1 MIADPPTLAGKN
13 AVMDQPHFIT
23 LTREWYDRT
32 AAGYAE
38 RFHHHLD
45 DKPVDL
51 AMVKAFAGLIAKG
64 ENKRVIDV
72 GCGTG
77 ATTAMLDSAGV
88 EASGIDLSVNMI
100 AQARQ
105 LNPGLQFSVG
115 SMTGLD
121 ASDQS
126 IGGIC
131 AWYSIIHVPDEHLTD
146 VLGEFHRVLV
156 PGGLVLL
163 AFQVGD
169 EPRVLTNAFGHEIH
183 LTFYR
188 RQPRHV
194 TVQLTGAG
202 FGVYA
207 QLVRQPDEDAFESTP
222 HAYLIA
228 RKA

>member
-1 MIADPPTLAGKN
+1 
-13 AVMDQPHFIT
+13 MDQHDFVT
-23 LTREWYDRT
+23 LTREGYDRT
-32 AAGYAE
+32 AADYAE

-51 AMVKAFAGLIAKG
+51 AMVSAFAGLITRR
-64 ENKRVIDV
+64 ENRRVIDV

-77 ATTAMLDSAGV
+77 ATTALLDSAGV
-88 EASGIDLSVNMI
+88 EAFGVDLSANIV

-115 SMTGLD
+115 SMTNLD
-121 ASDQS
+121 VPDQS
-126 IGGIC
+126 AGGIC
-131 AWYSIIHVPDEHLTD
+131 AWYSIIHVPDEYLTD
-146 VLGEFHRVLV
+146 VLGEFHRVLIG
-156 PGGLVLL
+156 GGLVLL

-169 EPRVLTNAFGHEIH
+169 EPRVLTNAFGHEVH
-183 LTFYR
+183 LAFYR

-194 TVQLTGAG
+194 AEQLADAG

-207 QLVRQPDEDAFESTP
+207 QLVRQPDDDTFESTP

-228 RKA
+228 RKD